1 MLGTMWNVL
10 ACVIVQRV
18 GTPSTAAAV
27 GRSSGGGGGRSSG
40 KLHGT
45 DDGLQMSLLSG
56 QIRA

>member
-1 MLGTMWNVL
+1 MWNVL

-18 GTPSTAAAV
+18 GTPSAAAAV
-27 GRSSGGGGGRSSG
+27 GHSNSGGGRCSG